1 MTGRVLAA
9 ALLALSIVISIPRAG
24 SCGAS
29 ASGRLSIE
37 ASLDTDRIAPG
48 GTATL
53 TVRVRS
59 ASLNLPDV
67 SLQPLPGVTI
77 ERAGT
82 SQNFSM
88 VNQSV
93 ERSSTTVYRLIPR
106 AEGIVKIPPLRVTV
120 GKDRAESSPLTL
132 TVSRTAASQAP
143 SPSPSPVTGL
153 NEPGNIP
160 SGTPELFVKATVD
173 RSRAYWN
180 EQITLRLRLYSR
192 VELLGEVDWKPPSTP
207 GFWTEGLGPPRQ
219 GRVKIH
225 GVEYAVMEIPIALF
239 PTKKGTLTVGAA
251 RMRARVARVIQPP
264 DPWSLLAMPD
274 VVPQDV
280 ALTSDPVTVVV
291 TPLPGGAPRGF
302 NGAVGNYR
310 LEVKV
315 DGVTTHAGEPITARA
330 TIQGQGNIATV
341 RDPELRAR
349 GASRQYVVGSSTRI
363 DHTGDRVGGEK
374 ETDVAFVADQPG
386 AMTILPVAFAWFDPE
401 AGRYRSQKSDSVS
414 VTVLPGTLAESKP
427 GQASKGPV
435 IAAPRNRRG
444 PSGPLTLDPPI
455 TGVAVVGLSFLGYAA
470 AAAVGR
476 ARQRRFRD
484 PRHVRLRSLEAL
496 LASDLARA
504 ELFATRNNPA
514 AAAALAEQAL
524 LAGAGLRYD
533 VDLAGLAKPERI
545 EALRKHGAN
554 DAEISSLEAMLDS
567 LGAIAYAPPE
577 TRSTDARQA
586 IRAVRQ
592 TLERYRAE
600 LSI

>member
-9 ALLALSIVISIPRAG
+9 ALFALSIMISIPRSG

-37 ASLDTDRIAPG
+37 AALDTDRIAPG

-59 ASLNLPDV
+59 AGLNLPDV
-67 SLQPLPGVTI
+67 PLPPLPGVSI
-77 ERAGT
+77 ERGGT

-106 AEGIVKIPPLRVTV
+106 AEGIVRIPPLRVTV
-120 GKDRAESSPLTL
+120 GKDQAESSPLTL

-143 SPSPSPVTGL
+143 SPVTGL
-153 NEPGNIP
+153 SEPGNIP

-180 EQITLRLRLYSR
+180 EQIILRLRLYSR
-192 VELLGEVDWKPPSTP
+192 VELLGDVDWKPPNTP

-219 GRVKIH
+219 ARAKIH

-239 PTKKGTLTVGAA
+239 PTKTGTLTIGAA
-251 RMRARVARVIQPP
+251 RMRCRVARVIQPP

-274 VVPQDV
+274 VVPQDLT
-280 ALTSDPVTVVV
+280 LTSDPVTVAV

-302 NGAVGNYR
+302 SGAVGDYR
-310 LEVKV
+310 LEVRV
-315 DGVTTHAGEPITARA
+315 DGVTAHAGEPITAHA
-330 TIQGQGNIATV
+330 TIQGHGNISTV

-349 GASRQYVVGSSTRI
+349 GASRQYVAGSSTRI

-401 AGRYRSQKSDSVS
+401 AGRYRSQKSDSVR
-414 VTVLPGTLAESKP
+414 VAVLPGTLAESKA
-427 GQASKGPV
+427 GQPSKGPV
-435 IAAPRNRRG
+435 IAAPRDRRG
-444 PSGPLTLDPPI
+444 PSGPLALDPPI
-455 TGVAVVGLSFLGYAA
+455 AGVLVLGLSVLGYAA
-470 AAAVGR
+470 AVVAGR

-484 PRHVRLRSLEAL
+484 PRHVRLRSMEAL
-496 LASDLARA
+496 LARDLARA
-504 ELFATRNNPA
+504 ELLATRNDA
-514 AAAALAEQAL
+514 AGAAALAEHAL
-524 LAGAGLRYD
+524 LAGVGVRYD
-533 VDLAGLAKPERI
+533 VDLAGLAKAERI

-554 DAEISSLEAMLDS
+554 DAEIASLEAMLDS

-577 TRSTDARQA
+577 TRSSDARQA

-592 TLERYRAE
+592 TLERYRGE
-600 LSI
+600 LSV